1 MSKLIS
7 FAGYSRVAGEL
18 KFRTATD
25 EKRIEQLAKLGDT
38 DINIVK
44 LSTPVATKN
53 EAVKAVIQLYGNAEA
68 EVTAFLTAQV
78 KDENPFAKA
87 PKAKREVRVKVKVGK
102 KVKASEP
109 RELTAKELAARQFIA
124 FPVGNGGM
132 AYYPNPMSTVAQDS
146 DDSVDEDDF
155 NSVGSRHHY

>member
-44 LSTPVATKN
+44 LATPVATKN

-78 KDENPFAKA
+78 KDENPFAA
-87 PKAKREVRVKVKVGK
+87 PKAKREVRVKVKVAKAK

-124 FPVGNGGM
+124 FPVGNSGM
-132 AYYPNPMSTVAQDS
+132 AYYPNPMSKVAQDN
-146 DDSVDEDDF
+146 DE
-155 NSVGSRHHY
+155 VAV

>member
-7 FAGYSRVAGEL
+7 FAGYSRLAGEL

-68 EVTAFLTAQV
+68 EVTEFLTAQV
-78 KDENPFAKA
+78 KDENPFAKPA
-87 PKAKREVRVKVKVGK
+87 KAKKEITVKVKMSKAK
-102 KVKASEP
+102 KSKTPEP
-109 RELTAKELAARQFIA
+109 RELTAKELAAMQFIA
-124 FPVGNGGM
+124 FPVGNGAM
-132 AYYPNPMSTVAQDS
+132 AYYPAPKSTMSVT
-146 DDSVDEDDF
+146 DEEA
-155 NSVGSRHHY
+155 V

>member
-38 DINIVK
+38 DINIIK
-44 LSTPVATKN
+44 LATPVATKN

-68 EVTAFLTAQV
+68 EVTDFLAAQV
-78 KDENPFAKA
+78 KDENPFVKA
-87 PKAKREVRVKVKVGK
+87 PKAKKEVTVKVKVLKAK
-102 KVKASEP
+102 KARASEP
-109 RELTAKELAARQFIA
+109 RELTAKELAALQFIA
-124 FPVGNGGM
+124 FPVGNGGRAM
-132 AYYPNPMSTVAQDS
+132 YPNPLMKVSAAE
-146 DDSVDEDDF
+146 DEA
-155 NSVGSRHHY
+155 V

>member
-38 DINIVK
+38 DINIIK
-44 LSTPVATKN
+44 LSAPVATKN
-53 EAVKAVIQLYGNAEA
+53 EAVKAVIQMYGNAEA
-68 EVTAFLTAQV
+68 EVTEFLTAQV
-78 KDENPFAKA
+78 KDENPFKA
-87 PKAKREVRVKVKVGK
+87 PKARKEVTVKVKMSKAK
-102 KVKASEP
+102 KSKTPEP
-109 RELTAKELAARQFIA
+109 RELTAKELAAMQFIS

-132 AYYPNPMSTVAQDS
+132 AYYPAPKSSMSVS
-146 DDSVDEDDF
+146 DEEAV
-155 NSVGSRHHY
+155 

>member
-38 DINIVK
+38 DINIIK
-44 LSTPVATKN
+44 LSAPVSSKN

-68 EVTAFLTAQV
+68 EVTNFLVSQV
-78 KDENPFAKA
+78 KDENPFARS
-87 PKAKREVRVKVKVGK
+87 PKAKKEVKVKVAKPTK
-102 KVKASEP
+102 KSEP
-109 RELTAKELAARQFIA
+109 RELSAKELAALQFIS
-124 FPVGNGGM
+124 FPVGNGAM
-132 AYYPNPMSTVAQDS
+132 MRYPAPKSTVTVEAG
-146 DDSVDEDDF
+146 DEEA
-155 NSVGSRHHY
+155 V

>member
-44 LSTPVATKN
+44 LPTPVATKN

-78 KDENPFAKA
+78 KDENPFAK
-87 PKAKREVRVKVKVGK
+87 PAKVQKEVRVKVKVAK
-102 KVKASEP
+102 KAKASEP
-109 RELTAKELAARQFIA
+109 RELTAKELAAMQFIA

-132 AYYPNPMSTVAQDS
+132 AYYPNPMSKVAQDS
-146 DDSVDEDDF
+146 SDE
-155 NSVGSRHHY
+155 VAV

>member
-44 LSTPVATKN
+44 LAQPVATKN

-78 KDENPFAKA
+78 KDENPFAKPA
-87 PKAKREVRVKVKVGK
+87 KARKEVRVKVKVAK
-102 KVKASEP
+102 ARKATASEP
-109 RELTAKELAARQFIA
+109 RELSAKELAAMQFIA
-124 FPVGNGGM
+124 FPVGNSGM
-132 AYYPNPMSTVAQDS
+132 AYYPAPKSTMSVT
-146 DDSVDEDDF
+146 DEEA
-155 NSVGSRHHY
+155 V

>member
-38 DINIVK
+38 DINIIK
-44 LSTPVATKN
+44 LTQPVATKN

-68 EVTAFLTAQV
+68 EVAAFLTAQV
-78 KDENPFAKA
+78 KDENPFAKPA
-87 PKAKREVRVKVKVGK
+87 KAKREVRVKVKVAKAK
-102 KVKASEP
+102 KTKASEP
-109 RELTAKELAARQFIA
+109 RELTAKELAAMQFIA
-124 FPVGNGGM
+124 FPVGNSGM
-132 AYYPNPMSTVAQDS
+132 AYYPAPKSTMSVT
-146 DDSVDEDDF
+146 DEEA
-155 NSVGSRHHY
+155 V

>member
-1 MSKLIS
+1 MSKFIT
-7 FAGYSRVAGEL
+7 FAGTSRVAGEL

-25 EKRIEQLAKLGDT
+25 KKRIAQLAKLGDT

-44 LSTPVATKN
+44 LATPVATKN

-78 KDENPFAKA
+78 KDENPFAA
-87 PKAKREVRVKVKVGK
+87 PKAKREVRVKVKVAK
-102 KVKASEP
+102 KAKASEP
-109 RELTAKELAARQFIA
+109 RELTAKELAAMQFIA

-132 AYYPNPMSTVAQDS
+132 AYYPNPMSKVAQDS
-146 DDSVDEDDF
+146 SDE
-155 NSVGSRHHY
+155 VAV

>member
-25 EKRIEQLAKLGDT
+25 EKRIEQLVKLGDT

-78 KDENPFAKA
+78 KDENPFAKPA
-87 PKAKREVRVKVKVGK
+87 KAKKEITLKVKMSKAK
-102 KVKASEP
+102 KSKTPEP
-109 RELTAKELAARQFIA
+109 RELTAKELAAMQFIA
-124 FPVGNGGM
+124 FPVGNGAM
-132 AYYPNPMSTVAQDS
+132 AYYPAPKSTMSVT
-146 DDSVDEDDF
+146 DEEA
-155 NSVGSRHHY
+155 V

>member
-78 KDENPFAKA
+78 KDENPFARA
-87 PKAKREVRVKVKVGK
+87 SKAKREVRVKVKVAKSK
-102 KVKASEP
+102 KAAASEP
-109 RELTAKELAARQFIA
+109 RELTAKELAAMQFIA
-124 FPVGNGGM
+124 FPVGNSGM
-132 AYYPNPMSTVAQDS
+132 AYYPAPKSTMSVT
-146 DDSVDEDDF
+146 DEEA
-155 NSVGSRHHY
+155 V

>member
-78 KDENPFAKA
+78 KDENPFAKPA
-87 PKAKREVRVKVKVGK
+87 KAKKEITLKVKMSKAK
-102 KVKASEP
+102 KSKTPEP
-109 RELTAKELAARQFIA
+109 RELTAKELAAMQFIA

-132 AYYPNPMSTVAQDS
+132 AYYPAPKSKMSVT
-146 DDSVDEDDF
+146 DEEA
-155 NSVGSRHHY
+155 V

>member
-38 DINIVK
+38 DINIIK
-44 LSTPVATKN
+44 LAAPVATKN

-68 EVTAFLTAQV
+68 EVAAFLTAQV
-78 KDENPFAKA
+78 KDENPFAKPA
-87 PKAKREVRVKVKVGK
+87 KAKKEVRVKVKVAKAK
-102 KVKASEP
+102 KTKASEP
-109 RELTAKELAARQFIA
+109 RELTAKELAAMQFIS

-132 AYYPNPMSTVAQDS
+132 AYYPAPKSTMSVS
-146 DDSVDEDDF
+146 DEEAV
-155 NSVGSRHHY
+155 

>member
-7 FAGYSRVAGEL
+7 FAGYSRVAGQL

-25 EKRIEQLAKLGDT
+25 EKRIAQLEKLGDT
-38 DINIVK
+38 DINIIK
-44 LSTPVATKN
+44 LATPVATKN

-68 EVTAFLTAQV
+68 EVTEFLSAQV

-87 PKAKREVRVKVKVGK
+87 PKAKKEVTVKVKVAKAK
-102 KVKASEP
+102 KAKSSEP
-109 RELTAKELAARQFIA
+109 RELSAKELAALQFIS

-132 AYYPNPMSTVAQDS
+132 AYYPNPLSRVAQDNS
-146 DDSVDEDDF
+146 DEVAA
-155 NSVGSRHHY
+155 

>member
-7 FAGYSRVAGEL
+7 FAGYSRVAGQL

-38 DINIVK
+38 DINIIK
-44 LSTPVATKN
+44 LATPVATKN

-68 EVTAFLTAQV
+68 AVTEFLVAQV

-87 PKAKREVRVKVKVGK
+87 PKAKKQVVVKVKVAKAK
-102 KVKASEP
+102 KAKTSEP

-124 FPVGNGGM
+124 FPVGNGAM
-132 AYYPNPMSTVAQDS
+132 AYYPAPKSKMSVTDEEVA
-146 DDSVDEDDF
+146 
-155 NSVGSRHHY
+155 

>member
-87 PKAKREVRVKVKVGK
+87 PKAKREVRVKVKVAK

-132 AYYPNPMSTVAQDS
+132 AYYPNPMSQVAQDS